1 MVLLDVGWRHGPRSK
16 TLKTILK
23 TDFVDYFERC
33 SLQFFSNQQG
43 HDLTHWHAHAGW
55 LVSSSQW
62 AQLLHAIPQHLIGCD
77 EHDTDDE
84 CHGKGADEALPHA
97 RLTVLL

>member
-1 MVLLDVGWRHGPRSK
+1 MLIISSGTP
-16 TLKTILK
+16 
-23 TDFVDYFERC
+23 C
-33 SLQFFSNQQG
+33 SSFPING
-43 HDLTHWHAHAGW
+43 DIDLTHWHAHAGW

-77 EHDTDDE
+77 EHDADNE